1 MMKKMAWRLI
11 RSGPGEPAWNL
22 ALDEALW
29 RSFAK
34 LRLGRPTLRL
44 YRWARPA
51 VSIGYAQQAGDYDL
65 EACARLGLTFLR
77 RPTGGRAVLHDRELT
92 FSLVHPVAG
101 LGGVHE
107 SHRLI
112 AEAVALGLQQLG
124 LPAEVEAR
132 CGSRLALSRACF
144 EAPARHELTIAGRK
158 VVGMAQVRDHL
169 ALLEHGSLP
178 LELDPDRLAAVIR
191 FNGSP
196 REAFITLFRQRAAGL
211 WEFKPVEPAE
221 LEEAL
226 CAGFK
231 ARFGAELEEAPPT
244 PGELALAEELL
255 ERKYKSPE
263 WNLRHRA
270 LTPAGGSARLE

>member
-1 MMKKMAWRLI
+1 MAWRLI
-11 RSGPGEPAWNL
+11 RSGPGDPAWNL

-29 RSFAK
+29 RSFAE
-34 LRLGRPTLRL
+34 LGRPTLRL

-51 VSIGYAQQAGDYDL
+51 VSIGYAQRAGDYDL
-65 EACARLGLTFLR
+65 KACARLGLTFLR
-77 RPTGGRAVLHDRELT
+77 RPTGGRAVLHDHDDRELT

-101 LGGVHE
+101 LGGVPK

-112 AEAVALGLQQLG
+112 AEAVALGLKRLG

-132 CGSRLALSRACF
+132 ARWGARPALSGACF
-144 EAPARHELTIAGRK
+144 EAPTRHELTIAGRK
-158 VVGMAQVRDHL
+158 VAGMAQVRDHL

-178 LELDPDRLAAVIR
+178 LELDPDRLAAVICP
-191 FNGSP
+191 GDSP
-196 REAFITLFRQRAAGL
+196 REAFIATFRERAAGL
-211 WEFKPVEPAE
+211 LEFKPVELEE

-231 ARFGAELEEAPPT
+231 ARFGVELEEAPPT

-263 WNLRHRA
+263 WNLRRRA
-270 LTPAGGSARLE
+270 GLDPSGW